1 MIDED
6 IEEEVE
12 EEISNLEETID
23 KELSYGQKSRII
35 PGGSYGQKSRI
46 IPGGSYGQKSRIIPG
61 GSHEL
66 LEMAERGP
74 TNKKRFL
81 PFFNRVKKGDTCDKK
96 ELTSPVSIFINTSF
110 LLNFYF
116 FKRIVK
122 TLAAIGAACAII
134 ILVCIIVQQ

>member
-12 EEISNLEETID
+12 EEISNLEQTID
-23 KELSYGQKSRII
+23 KEL
-35 PGGSYGQKSRI
+35 
-46 IPGGSYGQKSRIIPG
+46 SYGQKSRIIPG

-96 ELTSPVSIFINTSF
+96 ELTSPVSILINIFF
-110 LLNFYF
+110 LLKFYF
-116 FKRIVK
+116 FKWNVK
-122 TLAAIGAACAII
+122 TLALICNSM
-134 ILVCIIVQQ
+134 C